1 MKTSRRAVPSR
12 LFRSFVASFA
22 RTAQG
27 TGTLL
32 VFDHAGFPDGTGEH
46 LETGWHAN
54 YWEPLKRH
62 LRRT

>member
-1 MKTSRRAVPSR
+1 
-12 LFRSFVASFA
+12 VASFA